1 MSKLFA
7 LFLFLGGASVYAAT
21 FDNISAA
28 SGSNMLTPDSI
39 VIATGTGLTGQ
50 DLKADPPLQ
59 ASLGGISVQV
69 VDNMSVV
76 RLALIYTIS
85 STQIKY
91 VLPAGTAPGMVTV
104 NILNNG
110 TPTGLSAQAQVQAVA
125 PSLFSANGDGK
136 GVAAASA
143 MRIVIPTGFA
153 SDVTVF
159 QCGDDPGSCT
169 AVPVD
174 PGLDAPV
181 YISFYG
187 TGLRGAKNVSVTI
200 GGLDVPVLYTGPQ
213 PTNPGLDQINVPVIL
228 SLRGKGLVDVVVTA
242 DGLMS
247 NPVQVNI
254 Q

>member
-1 MSKLFA
+1 MGKWMGR
-7 LFLFLGGASVYAAT
+7 FLFLAGGVLHAAT
-21 FDNISAA
+21 FDNVSAA

-39 VIATGTGLTGQ
+39 VIATGTGLPGQ
-50 DLKADPPLQ
+50 DLKADPPLE

-69 VDNMSVV
+69 VDSMSVV
-76 RLALIYTIS
+76 RLALIYMVS

-125 PSLFSANGDGK
+125 PSLFSANADGK
-136 GVAAASA
+136 GVAAATA

-153 SDVTVF
+153 SEVPVF
-159 QCGDDPGSCT
+159 QCGSDPGSCT
-169 AVPVD
+169 AVPID

-181 YISFYG
+181 YLSFYG
-187 TGLRGAKNVSVTI
+187 TGFRGAKSVSVTI
-200 GGLDVPVLYTGPQ
+200 GGEDVPVLYAGPQ

-228 SLRGKGLVDVVVTA
+228 PLRGKGLVDVVVTA
-242 DGLMS
+242 DGLTS